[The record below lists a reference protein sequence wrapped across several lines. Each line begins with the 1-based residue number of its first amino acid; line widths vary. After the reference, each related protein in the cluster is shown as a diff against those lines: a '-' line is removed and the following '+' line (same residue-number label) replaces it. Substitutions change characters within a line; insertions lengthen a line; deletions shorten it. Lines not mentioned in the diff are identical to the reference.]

1 MLDCVGL
8 DSAAVINT
16 DTIPSLHS
24 NSVET
29 ENQMSAKASTSA
41 VNASSSSEDGFHFTG
56 DCLFKKLL
64 FGCCL
69 TSSFIFLA
77 GEVLKSLLNATENG
91 KVILGKSGVGAKNSF
106 TR

>member
-1 MLDCVGL
+1 MLRLALKMDL
-8 DSAAVINT
+8 
-16 DTIPSLHS
+16 
-24 NSVET
+24 
-29 ENQMSAKASTSA
+29 
-41 VNASSSSEDGFHFTG
+41 TG
-56 DCLFKKLL
+56 DCLFEKVL